1 LETQRKIAAR
11 HYVEAASGSGNI
23 IASAIDA
30 AAIKIER
37 SCDLENRRANA
48 ALELA
53 LLRCEFCSTLA

>member
-11 HYVEAASGSGNI
+11 HYAEATSGSGNI
-23 IASAIDA
+23 VASAIDA

-37 SCDLENRRANA
+37 CCDLDRRANA

-53 LLRCEFCSTLA
+53 LLRCEFCSILA